1 MEILWIK
8 DVDERDDSDML
19 ESNVEREGFL
29 GEDFMYCG
37 YEI

>member
-1 MEILWIK
+1 LWIK

-19 ESNVEREGFL
+19 EYNVERER
-29 GEDFMYCG
+29 DFGGDIMYCG